1 MDSGPLPVPTFL
13 NEDLQTEICIIG
25 GGIAGL
31 STAYELTRRGR
42 KIVLLEDGLLAGGE
56 TERTTAHLT
65 HAFDDRFFEVER
77 LHGKEAA
84 RLTAESHTA
93 AIDYIEDTVLREKIS
108 CDFERLDG
116 YLFAAPG
123 DSEEL
128 LQRELEAA
136 HQAGLT
142 TVELLSRVPSIPFD
156 TGRALR
162 FPRQAQ
168 FNPLKYL
175 RALVAAITRQGALL
189 FGHTH
194 VDKVTDGTPCCVH
207 TNTGRTVKADA
218 VVVATNTPVN
228 DRVTIHTKQAPY
240 RTYVIAVP
248 VPLNTIPHLL
258 LWDTADPYHYVR
270 LQHQNGQDILIVGGE
285 DHKTGQPHFPSQPS
299 MPPLPRGEGRGE
311 GQTGSRNDPEQRWNA
326 LIDWTCERFPIV
338 GSVPAGKTA
347 TESGDSQPSKARAKL
362 FPLPRGE
369 GQGEGQ
375 TGTLEIAYR
384 WSGQVMEPVDYL
396 AFIGRNPGDKHI
408 FIATG
413 DSGQGM
419 THGTIAAMLLSDLI
433 TGDDNPWKELYDPSR
448 KTLRALPEFA
458 RENLNVAAQYGEYL
472 TGSDKLPLPRGEGR
486 GEGQTGSSVRTAAEL
501 TPDGGAVI
509 RHGLHKIATYKSE
522 DGTIH
527 ERSAICPHMGCI
539 VHWNHAEKT
548 WDCPCHGSRFDRF
561 GSVLNGPAITDL
573 KPLGRE
579 QARLA
584 TKE

>member
-13 NEDLQTEICIIG
+13 GQDLQTEVCIIG
-25 GGIAGL
+25 AGMSGL

-42 KIVLLEDGLLAGGE
+42 EVVVLDDGLLAGGE

-77 LHGKEAA
+77 LHGEEAS

-93 AIDYIEDTVLREKIS
+93 AIDYIEDAVLRERIS

-123 DSEEL
+123 DSEEVL
-128 LQRELEAA
+128 ERELEAA
-136 HQAGLT
+136 HHAGLT
-142 TVELLSRVPSIPFD
+142 TVELLPRVPLNSFD

-168 FNPLKYL
+168 FNPIKYL
-175 RALVAAITRQGALL
+175 RALTSAITQGGGLL

-194 VDKVTDGTPCCVH
+194 VDEVRDGPPCCVH
-207 TNTGRTVKADA
+207 TSTGRVVRADA

-228 DRVTIHTKQAPY
+228 DRVTIHTKQAAY
-240 RTYVIAVP
+240 RTYVIGSI
-248 VPLNTIPHLL
+248 VPLKRIPHLL

-270 LQHQNGQDILIVGGE
+270 LQYREGQEILIVGGE
-285 DHKTGQPHFPSQPS
+285 DHKTGQAD
-299 MPPLPRGEGRGE
+299 
-311 GQTGSRNDPEQRWNA
+311 DPEKRWNA
-326 LIDWTCERFPIV
+326 LIEWTRARFPEIGEIV
-338 GSVPAGKTA
+338 
-347 TESGDSQPSKARAKL
+347 
-362 FPLPRGE
+362 
-369 GQGEGQ
+369 
-375 TGTLEIAYR
+375 YR

-396 AFIGRNPGDKHI
+396 AFIGRNPGDKHV
-408 FIATG
+408 FVASG

-433 TGDDNPWKELYDPSR
+433 TGESNPWKDLYDPSR
-448 KTLRALPEFA
+448 KILRAVGEFA
-458 RENLNVAAQYGEYL
+458 RENVNVAARYGEYA
-472 TGSDKLPLPRGEGR
+472 TGGD
-486 GEGQTGSSVRTAAEL
+486 VRTPADL
-501 TPDGGAVI
+501 MPDCGAVI
-509 RHGLHKIATYKSE
+509 RHGLRKVATYKGE
-522 DGTIH
+522 DGTLH
-527 ERSAICPHMGCI
+527 EFSAICPHMGCI

-561 GSVLNGPAITDL
+561 GSVLNGPAIRDL

-579 QARLA
+579 ESHLA
-584 TKE
+584 AKE